1 MTNRN
6 VWIISLV
13 VGLASGGELYYWVTQ
28 EDPSVPYR
36 LPVFFFLLF
45 LMCASLGTTAA
56 HYLAIRFGDDADS
69 IRSIRQGL
77 GFGFFV
83 SLCAWLQMVRL
94 LSMIVV
100 VVIASA
106 LIAAEL
112 IWEGWRSSGR
122 EHTKHP
128 SEDQSGVVPGSA

>member
-6 VWIISLV
+6 VWIVSLV
-13 VGLASGGELYYWVTQ
+13 LGLASGGELYYWITQ
-28 EDPSVPYR
+28 EDPSAPYR
-36 LPVFFFLLF
+36 LPIFFLLLF
-45 LMCASLGTTAA
+45 LMCASFGTTAA
-56 HYLAIRFGDDADS
+56 HYLAIRFGDGADP
-69 IRSIRQGL
+69 IRSVRQGL

-100 VVIASA
+100 VVIAGA

-122 EHTKHP
+122 DHTEHP
-128 SEDQSGVVPGSA
+128 SGEQSSVAPGSV